1 MGPVLLAI
9 ALSFIPAFFYAT
21 IVYWLDRF
29 EKEPRRLLVG
39 AFLWGALVATTG
51 AIIFSLIFQAG
62 IFLVTGSELLVELTG
77 ATVVAPLVEESLK
90 GLAVLLIF
98 LVFQHEFD
106 SVLDGMVYA
115 AITALGFAATENVLY
130 LLGAY
135 AEGGLGDMLVLFVL
149 RVILGGWGHAVYTA
163 FIGIGLAIARLS
175 PNLLVSLVAP
185 VVGWM
190 IAVATHA
197 LHNAMAVFLV
207 GSLGLG
213 GLAATL
219 LVDWMTWAV
228 AFGVVIWEIRRERR
242 WIATYLE
249 EEVAQGTLSQAQY
262 DTARSV
268 RAQIRA
274 RMQPGEQRRQTN
286 RFYELCAE
294 LAQKKRQFFHHG
306 DERGNSATI
315 EKLRGEL
322 RDLAPVAVAVAR

>member
-1 MGPVLLAI
+1 MGAFLLAL
-9 ALSFIPAFFYAT
+9 ALSFIPAFFYAM

-39 AFLWGALVATTG
+39 AFLWGAFVATTG
-51 AIIFSLIFQAG
+51 AIIFSLILQAG
-62 IFLVTGSELLVELTG
+62 VFLVTESELFVELTG
-77 ATVVAPLVEESLK
+77 TTVIAPLVEESLK
-90 GLAVLLIF
+90 GLAVLLVF
-98 LVFQHEFD
+98 LIFQHEFD

-135 AEGGLGDMLVLFVL
+135 MEGGIGDMLFLFVL

-175 PNLLVSLVAP
+175 PNFFVSLVAP
-185 VVGWM
+185 IVGWM
-190 IAVATHA
+190 IAVALHA
-197 LHNAMAVFLV
+197 LHNAMAVFLI

-219 LVDWMTWAV
+219 LVDWTTWAI
-228 AFGVVIWEIRRERR
+228 AFAVVIWEIRRERR
-242 WIATYLE
+242 WIVTYLE
-249 EEVAQGTLSQAQY
+249 EEVEQGTLSLEQY
-262 DTARSV
+262 HTARSV
-268 RAQIRA
+268 RAQFQARA
-274 RMQPGEQRRQTN
+274 QSGSRRRQTN

-306 DERGNSATI
+306 EERGNSATI
-315 EKLRGEL
+315 EKLRAEL
-322 RDLAPVAVAVAR
+322 RELSPVAMAVAR